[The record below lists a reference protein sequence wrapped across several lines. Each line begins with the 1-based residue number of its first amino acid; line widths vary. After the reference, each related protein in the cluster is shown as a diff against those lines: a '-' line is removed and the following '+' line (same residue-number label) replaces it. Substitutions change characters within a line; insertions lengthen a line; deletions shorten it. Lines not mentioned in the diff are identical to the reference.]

1 MTIRVLD
8 SGCLPLIWLPGAP
21 SALAS
26 YAYERARYTLPATLF
41 RADVNITVPKPC
53 ALAQREDDESRD
65 AA

>member
-1 MTIRVLD
+1 MTTRVLD
-8 SGCLPLIWLPGAP
+8 SGCLLLIWLPGVP

-41 RADVNITVPKPC
+41 RADGNIAVPNPS
-53 ALAQREDDESRD
+53 APAQREDGESRD